1 MCLDYM
7 VFGWLCAVAVVR
19 GNDFERAGA
28 LVGADVNDLVVD
40 AVLCHSGLC
49 MQTVVGLRS
58 MFAVDVLAGSI
69 LGGDGVKLLN
79 EAETDGLHCG
89 ISNGSMIYKYN
100 KIKYKFKFIII

>member
-7 VFGWLCAVAVVR
+7 VLGWLCAVAVVR

-49 MQTVVGLRS
+49 METVVGVRR
-58 MFAVDVLAGSI
+58 MFVLDVLALSVVDE
-69 LGGDGVKLLN
+69 DGAK
-79 EAETDGLHCG
+79 
-89 ISNGSMIYKYN
+89 
-100 KIKYKFKFIII
+100 